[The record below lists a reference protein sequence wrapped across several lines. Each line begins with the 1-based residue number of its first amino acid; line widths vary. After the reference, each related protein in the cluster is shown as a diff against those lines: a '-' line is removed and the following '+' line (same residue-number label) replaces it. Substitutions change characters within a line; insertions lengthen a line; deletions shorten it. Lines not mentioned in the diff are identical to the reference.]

1 MDDLKRL
8 TERIWY
14 TDADEKTDRP
24 VLGYVSGDRASL
36 MVDAGNSKEHA
47 SILTDGVLAKGM
59 AYPKYVVITH
69 WHWDHCY
76 GMCGINAVSVA
87 SLETNLKL
95 IEMSEWEWTDRAM
108 SRRIETGEDILFCDE
123 NIRKEYPDR
132 SMIDVRTADVVFD
145 GLLQL
150 DLGGV
155 TCILMKL
162 PNSHSEDSII
172 AYIPEEKV
180 VFLGDI
186 TSEDFHNGTGSHHR
200 EKLGMLIEA
209 IEWMDFEIALHG
221 HDEPRSKAY
230 VLDYLREELELL
242 GEIL

>member
-1 MDDLKRL
+1 MDKVKRL

-14 TDADEKTDRP
+14 TDADERTDRP
-24 VLGYVSGDRASL
+24 VLGYVSGDMASL
-36 MVDAGNSKEHA
+36 MVDAGNSRQHA
-47 SILTDGVLAKGM
+47 AILTDGVVAKGL
-59 AYPKYVVITH
+59 AYPRYVAITH

-76 GMCGINAVSVA
+76 GLSGIGAVSVA

-132 SMIDVRTADVVFD
+132 SLIDVKTADIVFD
-145 GLLQL
+145 GLLQI

-162 PNSHSEDSII
+162 PNSHSEDSVV
-172 AYIPEEKV
+172 AYVPEEKV

-209 IEWMDFEIALHG
+209 LEWMDFELALHG
-221 HDEPRSKAY
+221 HDEPRSKEY